1 MLYKI
6 VPRGNKNT
14 KVILGKHKLSVQ
26 LESQVSEAC
35 LVLVQNHHE
44 AQAEMETDNETYC
57 IWMVLFINESYLCHV
72 VCFPI
77 SPLHP
82 TPISFFNLPWDFATM
97 HKLRSLLENCFSSHL
112 LWGCYERKWSDDSL
126 KVQYKNPQKWL
137 GNYLGWIFLLGVS
150 ILMGRSYRW
159 LTVRS

>member
-1 MLYKI
+1 MRPLIQTRYPRTPVADCLEIPGIVLCMLYKI
-6 VPRGNKNT
+6 VPRGNKNI

-44 AQAEMETDNETYC
+44 AQAEMETDNETC
-57 IWMVLFINESYLCHV
+57 CTWMVLFINESYLCHV
-72 VCFPI
+72 ACFPI

-97 HKLRSLLENCFSSHL
+97 KKLKSLLKSTVFLPTCYGAVMRGNEVMT
-112 LWGCYERKWSDDSL
+112 LWKYNIKIH
-126 KVQYKNPQKWL
+126 KN
-137 GNYLGWIFLLGVS
+137 G
-150 ILMGRSYRW
+150 
-159 LTVRS
+159 